1 MIMEAE
7 KSSKYAKRVLFV
19 CLGNICR
26 SPAAEGIM
34 KKIVAE
40 KGWASDWVIDSAGT
54 GDWHIGEL
62 PDSRMR
68 AAGARRGYRFDH
80 RCRQLR
86 ASDFDEFDMI
96 IGMDD
101 QNIRNI
107 RLFAPSRE
115 KWRKVHH
122 IGEWLEPAEGTYVPD
137 PYYGDERDFNLAID
151 LLEAA
156 CERIFMRLTAQ
167 RNC

>member
-1 MIMEAE
+1 MTDSRNQKKM
-7 KSSKYAKRVLFV
+7 KRVLFV

-26 SPAAEGIM
+26 SLAAEGIM
-34 KKIVAE
+34 KKIVEDRGEADLWE
-40 KGWASDWVIDSAGT
+40 IDSAGT
-54 GDWHIGEL
+54 GDWHVGDL

-68 AAGARRGYRFDH
+68 AAGARRGYKFTH

-86 ASDFDEFDMI
+86 GQDFQDFDMI

-115 KWRKVHH
+115 DWSKVHH
-122 IGEWLEPAEGTYVPD
+122 IAEWLRPEEGTYVPD
-137 PYYGDERDFNLAID
+137 PYYGSERDFNHAID

-156 CERIFMRLTAQ
+156 CTRLASLTT
-167 RNC
+167 R